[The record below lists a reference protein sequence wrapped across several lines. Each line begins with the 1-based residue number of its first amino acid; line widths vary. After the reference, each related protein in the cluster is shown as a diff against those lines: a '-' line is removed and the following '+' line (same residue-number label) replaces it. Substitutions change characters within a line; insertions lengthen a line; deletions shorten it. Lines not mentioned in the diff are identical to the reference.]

1 MAKKSKHKE
10 IDINELLK
18 KETIQDADLV
28 DELSSAMLNYAIE
41 VIKDRSLPNFLDG
54 LKPVQ
59 RRILYTGWNKKYL
72 YNGPFIK
79 CAKYVGD
86 VMGDFHPY

>member
-10 IDINELLK
+10 INIQELLK
-18 KETIQDADLV
+18 KENIQDVDLS
-28 DELSSAMLNYAIE
+28 DELSFAMLNYAIE
-41 VIKDRSLPNFLDG
+41 VIKDRSIPSIDG
-54 LKPVQ
+54 FKPVQ

-86 VMGDFHPY
+86 VMGDLHP